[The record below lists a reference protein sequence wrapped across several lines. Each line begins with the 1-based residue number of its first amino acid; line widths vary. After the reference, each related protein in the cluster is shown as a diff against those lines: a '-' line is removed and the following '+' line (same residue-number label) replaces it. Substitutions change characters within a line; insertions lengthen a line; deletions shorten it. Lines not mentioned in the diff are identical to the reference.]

1 MRHIKV
7 YEGGKFNARRKKR
20 RANPLLDS
28 LGCLTTMAGFG
39 GVLFWGLTTGLH
51 DMTVHDCEIN
61 KIQAACEELKK

>member
-20 RANPLLDS
+20 RPNPLLDS
-28 LGCLTTMAGFG
+28 LGCLTTMAVFG